1 MGAKDAVSGRRLNM
15 QPPDIT
21 RVFKGPQNEFE
32 VEIVFAGEGNQSPK
46 EGHTYDE
53 IIVVVEGII
62 DLERNDRQEI
72 TTHSKYDTVFLPKGT
87 VHQITIKKAP
97 VKVVIIHPERQE

>member
-1 MGAKDAVSGRRLNM
+1 M

-32 VEIVFAGEGNQSPK
+32 VEIVFARESNQSPK

-53 IIVVVEGII
+53 IIVVTDGVIE
-62 DLERNDRQEI
+62 LERSDQEEI
-72 TTHSKYDTVFLPKGT
+72 STHSKYDYIFLPKGT
-87 VHQITIKKAP
+87 VHQITVKKAP
-97 VKVVIIHPERQE
+97 VKVVIIHPERQA

>member
-1 MGAKDAVSGRRLNM
+1 M

-32 VEIVFAGEGNQSPK
+32 VEIVFAREANQSPR
-46 EGHTYDE
+46 EGHAYDE
-53 IIVVVEGII
+53 IIVVTDGVIE
-62 DLERNDRQEI
+62 LERSDQEEI
-72 TTHSKYDTVFLPKGT
+72 STHSKYDYIFLPKGT
-87 VHQITIKKAP
+87 VHQITVKKAP

>member
-1 MGAKDAVSGRRLNM
+1 M

-32 VEIVFAGEGNQSPK
+32 VEIVFAREINQSPK

-53 IIVVVEGII
+53 IIVVTDGVIE
-62 DLERNDRQEI
+62 LERSDQKEI
-72 TTHSKYDTVFLPKGT
+72 STHSKYET
-87 VHQITIKKAP
+87 VHQITVKKAP

>member
-1 MGAKDAVSGRRLNM
+1 M

-32 VEIVFAGEGNQSPK
+32 VEIVFANEGNQSPE

-53 IIVVVEGII
+53 IIVVADGVIE
-62 DLERNDRQEI
+62 LERSDREEI
-72 TTHSKYDTVFLPKGT
+72 GIHSKYDTIFLPKET
-87 VHQITIKKAP
+87 VHQITVKNAP
-97 VKVVIIHPERQE
+97 VKLVIIHPERPQ

>member
-1 MGAKDAVSGRRLNM
+1 M

-21 RVFKGPQNEFE
+21 RVFKGPGNEFE

-53 IIVVVEGII
+53 IIVVTGGVIELERSDREGI
-62 DLERNDRQEI
+62 E
-72 TTHSKYDTVFLPKGT
+72 THSKYDYIFLPKDT
-87 VHQITIKKAP
+87 VHQITVKEAP
-97 VKVVIIHPERQE
+97 VRVVIIHPERQE

>member
-1 MGAKDAVSGRRLNM
+1 M

-21 RVFKGPQNEFE
+21 RVFKGPGNEFE
-32 VEIVFAGEGNQSPK
+32 VEIVFAGEGNQSPR

-53 IIVVVEGII
+53 IIVVTGGVIELERSDREGI
-62 DLERNDRQEI
+62 E
-72 TTHSKYDTVFLPKGT
+72 TYSKYDYIFLPKDT
-87 VHQITIKKAP
+87 VHQITVKEAP